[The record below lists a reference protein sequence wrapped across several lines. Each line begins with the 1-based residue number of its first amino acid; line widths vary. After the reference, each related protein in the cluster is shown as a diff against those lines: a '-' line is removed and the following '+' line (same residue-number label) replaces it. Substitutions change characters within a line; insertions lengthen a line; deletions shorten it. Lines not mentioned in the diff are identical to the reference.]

1 MKKILLVI
9 LFCTAAS
16 LNCNNGTEQ
25 NGHSGGKGWAPN
37 QKKAAL
43 LIISNKLFDKDPE
56 ITIIIP
62 EIAPETGFGLGLFVR
77 D

>member
-16 LNCNNGTEQ
+16 LNCNNDIDY
-25 NGHSGGKGWAPN
+25 NGQSGGKGLEPS
-37 QKKAAL
+37 QKAAL
-43 LIISNKLFDKDPE
+43 LIITNKLFDKKPETTFPE
-56 ITIIIP
+56 ID
-62 EIAPETGFGLGLFVR
+62 IAPETGFGFGLDR